1 MEMKKIFIALALH
14 SLWMVTSGLR
24 SPISAS
30 LKNDTAVLSNLMLGI
45 DGWVQGNDSRAVFP

>member
-1 MEMKKIFIALALH
+1 MKKIFIALALH